1 MTVKKVTPWMI
12 SCVAA
17 ACVATIG
24 LDLGSPEVAQ
34 AASYGIQLAEDAPGA
49 PSESAGEPAPSQPGS
64 AAEEPADA
72 AAGGE
77 AAPPM
82 QHTPPI
88 KFMTVDYQ
96 DAGQDTGKMKLA
108 GTAGPGTTLYLY
120 FDDQPFSKLVADGE
134 GKWSLESDMKLETGR
149 HTFRAEQYE
158 ESGMLAAR
166 AMVTIERVPPGAVP
180 EDAGPGDAPTP
191 EQTTH

>member
-1 MTVKKVTPWMI
+1 MTVRKITPWI
-12 SCVAA
+12 ITCAAVA
-17 ACVATIG
+17 CLATTG
-24 LDLGSPEVAQ
+24 LDLRSPEVAR
-34 AASYGIQLAEDAPGA
+34 AASHEIQLAEDAPSG
-49 PSESAGEPAPSQPGS
+49 PSESAGEPASSQPGS

-77 AAPPM
+77 AATPM

-166 AMVTIERVPPGAVP
+166 ALVTIERVPPGAVP
-180 EDAGPGDAPTP
+180 EGAGPEGAPAP
-191 EQTTH
+191 ERTTH